1 MPEPAAGRVSAL
13 VGMDLAASG
22 VVLNLCFHG
31 IGAPRRVL
39 EPDEERFW
47 VKESQFDE
55 MLDTVA
61 DDPAVRIS
69 FDDANA
75 SDIATAL
82 PHLSRRGLS
91 ATFFVIAGRIGRP
104 GSLSRGDLQEL
115 VAAGMTIGAHGMH
128 HRPWRT
134 ATDRELHQEIDEA
147 PRVIADA
154 AGTAVDRFAC
164 PHGSYDRRV
173 LRALRHHGAARVY
186 TVDGGA
192 ARADGWLQSRYVV
205 ERTDTAESLAALGRN
220 PHGTSMTRTL
230 RSLKCA
236 VKRLR

>member
-1 MPEPAAGRVSAL
+1 MSAL

-115 VAAGMTIGAHGMH
+115 VAERRRRA
-128 HRPWRT
+128 R
-134 ATDRELHQEIDEA
+134 
-147 PRVIADA
+147 
-154 AGTAVDRFAC
+154 
-164 PHGSYDRRV
+164 RRV
-173 LRALRHHGAARVY
+173 PLRHRGRRGHGR
-186 TVDGGA
+186 
-192 ARADGWLQSRYVV
+192 
-205 ERTDTAESLAALGRN
+205 
-220 PHGTSMTRTL
+220 
-230 RSLKCA
+230 
-236 VKRLR
+236 

>member
-1 MPEPAAGRVSAL
+1 MSAL

-82 PHLSRRGLS
+82 PKHYGN
-91 ATFFVIAGRIGRP
+91 
-104 GSLSRGDLQEL
+104 
-115 VAAGMTIGAHGMH
+115 
-128 HRPWRT
+128 
-134 ATDRELHQEIDEA
+134 
-147 PRVIADA
+147 
-154 AGTAVDRFAC
+154 VDRSSILAARLHELARRFQQLADEQEVRTLVEDDARLRVELERMREDIEAIL
-164 PHGSYDRRV
+164 PLLADSGSPDRR
-173 LRALRHHGAARVY
+173 
-186 TVDGGA
+186 
-192 ARADGWLQSRYVV
+192 
-205 ERTDTAESLAALGRN
+205 
-220 PHGTSMTRTL
+220 
-230 RSLKCA
+230 
-236 VKRLR
+236 